1 MKVTS
6 VIHRRTN
13 LDLWRRSSDRIVAGV
28 AGGLADRLGVPAGYV
43 RAGFMLAALLWG
55 LGLVVYV
62 VLWMVTFEVVED
74 RPAKITRPQQRV
86 GLACMFAGSLLFF
99 RGIGWWPSDVVM
111 VMAAALAFGLAI
123 LGDYDWVSRIFDPQ
137 GAKPSKRRVGGGAI
151 LLVAGLA
158 IFANSVSQV
167 RTLGAVATAVIVTVV
182 GIGLVFG
189 PWLVTLGR
197 ELGSER
203 RERIRQEERAEMAA
217 HLHDSVL
224 QTLALMQRTNDPKR
238 MTTLARQQERELRS
252 WLYGSRPSAG
262 EMKLTEAI
270 EAVGARVEADF
281 TLPVEVVTVGDAV
294 QGETTRA
301 LIAAAGEAMVNA
313 AKHSQAPEV
322 SVYAEVAD
330 GRADVWVADLG
341 VGFDPAAVP
350 SDRRG
355 LVDSIQGRLRRVG
368 GGAAVDTR
376 IGEGT
381 EVHLWAP
388 VEADPRGSR

>member
-1 MKVTS
+1 MGMTS
-6 VIHRRTN
+6 VIHRRSN

-28 AGGLADRLGVPAGYV
+28 AGGLGDRLGVPAGYV
-43 RAGFMLAALLWG
+43 RAGFMVAALLWG
-55 LGLVVYV
+55 LGLVVYM

-86 GLACMFAGSLLFF
+86 GLACMFAGSLLLF

-123 LGDYDWVSRIFDPQ
+123 LGDYDWVSRIFDPE

-224 QTLALMQRTNDPKR
+224 QTLALMQRTDDPKR
-238 MTTLARQQERELRS
+238 MTTLARQQERELRA
-252 WLYGSRPSAG
+252 WLDGSRPSAG

-341 VGFDPAAVP
+341 VGFDPATVP

-388 VEADPRGSR
+388 VEADSRGSR